1 MRTNINV
8 LFNMVCMLVL
18 HLPTLSASRSST
30 TSTGPTMEPHC
41 AVDHEE
47 CSVTSSLIVA
57 SVYVC
62 PFSNAMS
69 VKLNAAVIPKLFH
82 PPLRTVPDVEV
93 FRHHILNEL
102 DHEHSTV
109 SPDCNVYVISAGK
122 TANLKYSRVI
132 VSKIYYPSC

>member
-1 MRTNINV
+1 MQTNINV

-41 AVDHEE
+41 VVDHEE

-62 PFSNAMS
+62 PFPDAMS
-69 VKLNAAVIPKLFH
+69 VKLNAAIIPKSFH
-82 PPLRTVPDVEV
+82 PLLCTVPDVEV

-109 SPDCNVYVISAGK
+109 SPICNVYVILAGK
-122 TANLKYSRVI
+122 TAKLKYSRVI
-132 VSKIYYPSC
+132 KRKISYLSC